1 MAGYVGFLN
10 RMRKSAS
17 WEVQIMCEVMS
28 RDASS
33 VTGRNILNMREE
45 FNRDPREVTSRE
57 AFVPRGGSAFGGRLE
72 IEHLREYDRGEA
84 RDEGGRRRHHAASE
98 LY

>member
-57 AFVPRGGSAFGGRLE
+57 AFVPRGGSAFGG
-72 IEHLREYDRGEA
+72 
-84 RDEGGRRRHHAASE
+84 
-98 LY
+98 